1 MADAKATAPSVDRM
15 MLKRGVDAYA
25 ARRLDGGLAFIEAR
39 AKIRYCLHEEA
50 CRRWLTIRAPHTSPD
65 FCPNAAFFLTC

>member
-1 MADAKATAPSVDRM
+1 

-39 AKIRYCLHEEA
+39 AKS
-50 CRRWLTIRAPHTSPD
+50 TIARTKKRVTAG
-65 FCPNAAFFLTC
+65 